1 MEYFRVISF
10 KRQGKQSKLL
20 RVLPVTAF
28 RYRILRKHFPNG
40 KFVVSKTGTE
50 QQKVL

>member
-10 KRQGKQSKLL
+10 KRQGKQGKLL

-28 RYRILRKHFPNG
+28 RYRILRKHICG
-40 KFVVSKTGTE
+40 LKDGDRTTE
-50 QQKVL
+50 SSLKL